1 VLAGTAG
8 VKSRA
13 TEWKPPPGETSRHL
27 AELSLPETDRARLAN
42 QLLDSLVVPD
52 ERARDAWR
60 VEIERRAREVIEGKV
75 ELLVMAELSA
85 LDTE

>member
-1 VLAGTAG
+1 MSTRDEVFVAALG
-8 VKSRA
+8 
-13 TEWKPPPGETSRHL
+13 
-27 AELSLPETDRARLAN
+27 LSETDRAKLAN

-52 ERARDAWR
+52 ERAGDVWR

-75 ELLVMAELSA
+75 ELLDYDDVMAELSA